1 MKIINQIDES
11 RSCEYSKEDNC
22 WIYELW
28 SLVEIFG
35 KKIILHS
42 YMCTYDS
49 KLLVHSYE
57 LNDSFVKDIRKKLKQ
72 V

>member
-11 RSCEYSKEDNC
+11 REGNDC
-22 WIYELW
+22 WIYESW

-42 YMCTYDS
+42 YMCTYDL
-49 KLLVHSYE
+49 KLEVHSYE